1 MLVYA
6 RPCLY
11 RIFRCKLP
19 QLFCRVSQL
28 EHWVG
33 HQILFT
39 FPTFH
44 VSKPPFFLL
53 FNLSLKSTASASWQR
68 KWVVNWKREK
78 NVEWNMVLLEK
89 ITRWIMRFQHFFF
102 QGRLSTL
109 FFSDIDIRY
118 PRIYMQMRKMDII
131 FLKVFPSPIFSVTGA
146 PDWFHRHDTDSHQM
160 RYSICFVLFS
170 FLQNFHWSSFDTY
183 YTTGNYD
190 TNCKNVM
197 TV

>member
-1 MLVYA
+1 MFLN
-6 RPCLY
+6 PL
-11 RIFRCKLP
+11 
-19 QLFCRVSQL
+19 
-28 EHWVG
+28 
-33 HQILFT
+33 
-39 FPTFH
+39 
-44 VSKPPFFLL
+44 FFLL

-131 FLKVFPSPIFSVTGA
+131 FPQS
-146 PDWFHRHDTDSHQM
+146 
-160 RYSICFVLFS
+160 FS
-170 FLQNFHWSSFDTY
+170 FPLFFCNWCRIGSTDTTRILIKCGTVFALSY
-183 YTTGNYD
+183 SLF
-190 TNCKNVM
+190 CKIFIEVLSILTIPPEIM
-197 TV
+197 IPIVKM